1 MNHNNNDLEPEVLAE
16 TDLFAVWR
24 NLEEDDAY
32 VYHVELGGVTMH
44 LSAEEWE
51 ELVLLIRTA
60 SA

>member
-1 MNHNNNDLEPEVLAE
+1 MNHNHDMEPEVLAE
-16 TDLFAVWR
+16 TEMFAVWR
-24 NLEEDDAY
+24 NLEDEDAY

-51 ELVLLIRTA
+51 ELVMLIRSA

>member
-1 MNHNNNDLEPEVLAE
+1 MNHNHEMEPEVLAE

-24 NLEEDDAY
+24 NLEDEDVY

-44 LSAEEWE
+44 LSPEEWE
-51 ELVLLIRTA
+51 ELVLLVRNA

>member
-1 MNHNNNDLEPEVLAE
+1 MNHNHDMEPDVLAE

-24 NLEEDDAY
+24 NMEEDDAY

-51 ELVLLIRTA
+51 ELVLLIRNA

>member
-1 MNHNNNDLEPEVLAE
+1 MNHNHEMEPEVLAE

-24 NLEEDDAY
+24 NLEDEDAY

-44 LSAEEWE
+44 LSPEEWE
-51 ELVLLIRTA
+51 ELVLLIRNA

>member
-1 MNHNNNDLEPEVLAE
+1 MNHNHEMEPEVLAE

-24 NLEEDDAY
+24 NLEDEDVY

-44 LSAEEWE
+44 LSPEEWD
-51 ELVLLIRTA
+51 ELVLLIRNA

>member
-1 MNHNNNDLEPEVLAE
+1 MNHNHDREPEVLAE
-16 TDLFAVWR
+16 TDMFAVWR
-24 NLEEDDAY
+24 SVEDDDVF

-51 ELVLLIRTA
+51 ELVSLVRHA

>member
-1 MNHNNNDLEPEVLAE
+1 MNHNHEMEPEVLAE

-24 NLEEDDAY
+24 NLEDEDVY

-44 LSAEEWE
+44 LSPEEWE
-51 ELVLLIRTA
+51 ELVLLIRNA

>member
-1 MNHNNNDLEPEVLAE
+1 MNHNHDHEPEVLAE
-16 TDLFAVWR
+16 TDMFAVWR
-24 NLEEDDAY
+24 SLEDDDAF

-51 ELVLLIRTA
+51 ELVSLIRHA

>member
-1 MNHNNNDLEPEVLAE
+1 MNYNNDMEPEVLAE

-24 NLEEDDAY
+24 SIEEDDAY

-51 ELVLLIRTA
+51 ELVLLIRNA

>member
-1 MNHNNNDLEPEVLAE
+1 MNYNNDMEPEVLAE

-24 NLEEDDAY
+24 SIEEDDSY

-51 ELVLLIRTA
+51 ELVLLIRNA